1 MTDII
6 ALPEMT
12 EELQLR
18 LWDAYD
24 NASAVAL
31 ECPDLFDVMEAV
43 VEAYLSEAVRWQPIE
58 PSDIKPGMRVRRT
71 WCFGKTAESVAGIV
85 KRVDI
90 NGWIHL
96 PDLALDL
103 DINATWEVDP
113 RTIPTNPDQP
123 ILDLLALWHQQGL
136 KGANDLLIE
145 LRSIADVTP
154 KEATEDA

>member
-18 LWDAYD
+18 LWDACH

-71 WCFGKTAESVAGIV
+71 WRTGAVTHIAVGIVESVDAS
-85 KRVDI
+85 
-90 NGWIHL
+90 GWVYF
-96 PDLALDL
+96 PDVFFHE
-103 DINATWEVDP
+103 IGTWEVDP
-113 RTIPTNPDQP
+113 RTIPIDPDQP
-123 ILDLLALWHQQGL
+123 LLDALRGWILNPEGARNLLAS
-136 KGANDLLIE
+136 
-145 LRSIADVTP
+145 LREIADVTP